1 MSVVSTVRQIRA
13 LMLQQDAYVDS
24 LPADIRVFVFDNA
37 YCDLKDRQ
45 NSILAEALFGDL
57 YEDIAWFLYEYV
69 PGSTGPHAQLADGS
83 EFTFHTDE
91 DYYTYLEEIV
101 NERNSIDA

>member
-1 MSVVSTVRQIRA
+1 MSVVSAVRQIRA
-13 LMLQQDAYVDS
+13 LMLQQDAYVAS
-24 LPADIRVFVFDNA
+24 LPADIRTFVFDNA

-57 YEDIAWFLYEYV
+57 YEDIVWFLYEYV
-69 PGSTGPHAQLADGS
+69 PGSTGPHVQLADGR
-83 EFTFHTDE
+83 EFTFYTDE

-101 NERNSIDA
+101 NGRNSIDA